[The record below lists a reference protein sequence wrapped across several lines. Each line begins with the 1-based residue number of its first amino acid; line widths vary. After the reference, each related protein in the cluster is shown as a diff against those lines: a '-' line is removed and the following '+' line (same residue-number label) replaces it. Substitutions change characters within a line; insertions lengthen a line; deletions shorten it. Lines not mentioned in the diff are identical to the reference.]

1 MRKLVCPRLPQFQAC
16 VSPLGQLHTR
26 PLFGGYSPAID
37 DTVFA
42 MVAEGNIYL
51 KACEQSAAYRVEHRN
66 PLLTLRRHGR
76 IVPLKYYQID
86 DTLWRD
92 EQQLFRLSLLS
103 WQSAQ
108 REKNC
113 RRASGR
119 LKDLPNISFHME
131 LQLIHAGIP
140 DVRTL
145 REVGAQEAWLRLRV
159 NNASL
164 SLSVLLALE
173 GAIAGVHAAALPT
186 PRRQELRMGGY
197 PVAEKPCYSVWA
209 WTRCC
214 RRQISGSSASSRPIC
229 CKTKGSL
236 LSARGSR

>member
-26 PLFGGYSPAID
+26 PLFGGYSLAID

-51 KACEQSAAYRVEHRN
+51 KACEQSAAYRVERHN
-66 PLLTLRRHGR
+66 PLLMLRRHGR

-86 DTLWRD
+86 DALWRD
-92 EQQLFRLSLLS
+92 EKQLFRLSLLS

-108 REKNC
+108 REKYH
-113 RRASGR
+113 RRDSGR

-131 LQLIHAGIP
+131 VQLIHAGIP

-145 REVGAQEAWLRLRV
+145 RDIGAQQAWLKLRE

-164 SLSVLLALE
+164 SHSVLLGLE
-173 GAIAGVHAAALPT
+173 AAIGGIHVAALPT
-186 PRRQELRMGGY
+186 PRRQELMEW
-197 PVAEKPCYSVWA
+197 AED
-209 WTRCC
+209 R
-214 RRQISGSSASSRPIC
+214 
-229 CKTKGSL
+229 
-236 LSARGSR
+236 

>member
-26 PLFGGYSPAID
+26 PLFGGYSLAID

-108 REKNC
+108 RERTTDG
-113 RRASGR
+113 RRAAW
-119 LKDLPNISFHME
+119 KDLPNISFHME

-173 GAIAGVHAAALPT
+173 GRLPGYMPPRSRRHGVRSFSNGRLPGSGKALLFGLGVDPLLQAADF
-186 PRRQELRMGGY
+186 RQQ
-197 PVAEKPCYSVWA
+197 
-209 WTRCC
+209 
-214 RRQISGSSASSRPIC
+214 RQQQAN
-229 CKTKGSL
+229 L
-236 LSARGSR
+236 L

>member
-1 MRKLVCPRLPQFQAC
+1 MRKLVCPRFPQFQAC
-16 VSPLGQLHTR
+16 VSPLGQLHSR
-26 PLFGGYSPAID
+26 PLLGGYSLAID

-42 MVAEGNIYL
+42 MVAEGDIYL
-51 KACEQSAAYRVEHRN
+51 RACEQSAAYRVEHRN

-76 IVPLKYYQID
+76 IVPMKYYQID
-86 DTLWRD
+86 DALWRD
-92 EQQLFRLSLLS
+92 ETQLFRLSLLS

-108 REKNC
+108 REKNH

-145 REVGAQEAWLRLRV
+145 REVGAQQAWQRLRE

-164 SLSVLLALE
+164 SLNVLLALE
-173 GAIAGVHAAALPT
+173 GAIVGVHAAALPT
-186 PRRQELRMGGY
+186 LRRQELL
-197 PVAEKPCYSVWA
+197 EWA
-209 WTRCC
+209 
-214 RRQISGSSASSRPIC
+214 G
-229 CKTKGSL
+229 
-236 LSARGSR
+236 AR

>member
-16 VSPLGQLHTR
+16 VSPLGQLHIR
-26 PLFGGYSPAID
+26 PLFGGYSLAID

-186 PRRQELRMGGY
+186 PRRQELL
-197 PVAEKPCYSVWA
+197 EWA
-209 WTRCC
+209 ATR
-214 RRQISGSSASSRPIC
+214 
-229 CKTKGSL
+229 
-236 LSARGSR
+236 

>member
-26 PLFGGYSPAID
+26 PLFGGYSLAID

-92 EQQLFRLSLLS
+92 EQQ
-103 WQSAQ
+103 
-108 REKNC
+108 
-113 RRASGR
+113 
-119 LKDLPNISFHME
+119 
-131 LQLIHAGIP
+131 
-140 DVRTL
+140 
-145 REVGAQEAWLRLRV
+145 
-159 NNASL
+159 
-164 SLSVLLALE
+164 
-173 GAIAGVHAAALPT
+173 
-186 PRRQELRMGGY
+186 
-197 PVAEKPCYSVWA
+197 
-209 WTRCC
+209 
-214 RRQISGSSASSRPIC
+214 
-229 CKTKGSL
+229 
-236 LSARGSR
+236 

>member
-26 PLFGGYSPAID
+26 PLFGGYSLAID

-145 REVGAQEAWLRLRV
+145 REVGAQEAWPRLRV

-164 SLSVLLALE
+164 
-173 GAIAGVHAAALPT
+173 
-186 PRRQELRMGGY
+186 
-197 PVAEKPCYSVWA
+197 
-209 WTRCC
+209 
-214 RRQISGSSASSRPIC
+214 
-229 CKTKGSL
+229 
-236 LSARGSR
+236 

>member
-1 MRKLVCPRLPQFQAC
+1 MRKLVCPRFPQFQAC
-16 VSPLGQLHTR
+16 VSPLGQLHSR
-26 PLFGGYSPAID
+26 PLFGGYSLAID

-42 MVAEGNIYL
+42 MVAEGDIYL
-51 KACEQSAAYRVEHRN
+51 RACEQSAAYRVEHRN

-76 IVPLKYYQID
+76 IVPMKYYQID
-86 DTLWRD
+86 DALWRD
-92 EQQLFRLSLLS
+92 ETQLFRLSLLS

-108 REKNC
+108 REKNH

-145 REVGAQEAWLRLRV
+145 REVGAQQAWQRLRE

-164 SLSVLLALE
+164 SSCWRWRGRLSAFTPPRSRRCGVRSCSNGLEPASGQPPLFCLSVNALLQ
-173 GAIAGVHAAALPT
+173 AANF
-186 PRRQELRMGGY
+186 RQQREQQ
-197 PVAEKPCYSVWA
+197 AN
-209 WTRCC
+209 
-214 RRQISGSSASSRPIC
+214 
-229 CKTKGSL
+229 L
-236 LSARGSR
+236 L

>member
-26 PLFGGYSPAID
+26 PLFGGYSLAID

-51 KACEQSAAYRVEHRN
+51 KACEQSAAYRVEHHN
-66 PLLTLRRHGR
+66 PLLMLRRHGR

-86 DTLWRD
+86 DALWRD
-92 EQQLFRLSLLS
+92 EKQLFRLSLLS

-108 REKNC
+108 REKYH
-113 RRASGR
+113 RRDSGR

-131 LQLIHAGIP
+131 VQLIHAGIP

-145 REVGAQEAWLRLRV
+145 RDIGAQQAWLKLRE

-164 SLSVLLALE
+164 SHSVLLGLE
-173 GAIAGVHAAALPT
+173 AAIGGIHVAALPT
-186 PRRQELRMGGY
+186 PRSQELMEW
-197 PVAEKPCYSVWA
+197 AED
-209 WTRCC
+209 R
-214 RRQISGSSASSRPIC
+214 
-229 CKTKGSL
+229 
-236 LSARGSR
+236 